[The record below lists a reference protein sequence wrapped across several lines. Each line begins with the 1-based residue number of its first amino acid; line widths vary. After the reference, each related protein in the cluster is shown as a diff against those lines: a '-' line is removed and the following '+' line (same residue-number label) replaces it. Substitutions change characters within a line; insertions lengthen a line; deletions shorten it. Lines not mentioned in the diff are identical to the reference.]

1 VLDLATVVAGP
12 GAARYLADFGA
23 DVLKIERPGAG
34 DSTRTMGLPD
44 PRDGTSL
51 YWKVVGRNKRCA
63 TLDLKSPDGRDALL
77 RLADEAHVLIENFRP
92 GVLERLG
99 LGPDV
104 LLEHNPRLVVCR
116 VTAFGQDGPYAQR
129 PGFATL
135 AEAMSGFAAINGE
148 ADRGPLLPPIALTDE
163 VTALAAAFAIMVALH
178 SGVGQV
184 VDVTLLESLLQ
195 CMGPLPSAYGTTG
208 FLQPRRGSS
217 LPYSVPRGTW
227 RCRDGRWVA
236 VSASAESVGRR
247 VMELIGL
254 EDREDLRSFGGRI
267 AARDEIDARMAEFCA
282 ARTVDRS
289 SPPSRRRTPPP
300 HPCTTWRGCSP
311 IPRSWRAAASSRP
324 TVSPCPAWSRGCRG
338 RPAPFAGPAGRWG
351 PMTLPTG
358 TAVSPRRERPHR
370 PEAIG
375 SAKAS
380 RRRWVPHAEPC
391 ASASPGRNPLPPV
404 DRSQRSRLRR
414 RPTRGLRHR
423 PIACRRRSRVP
434 NSAAASDAT
443 NSTIS
448 KTSSRPLSIS
458 QTKCGLVIA

>member
-1 VLDLATVVAGP
+1 MGVGRSPTGDTDVAGPLAGIRVLDLATVVAGP

-23 DVLKIERPGAG
+23 DVLKIERPGVG
-34 DSTRTMGLPD
+34 DSARTMGLPD

-99 LGPDV
+99 LAPD
-104 LLEHNPRLVVCR
+104 LLLGRNPCLVVCR

-148 ADRGPLLPPIALTDE
+148 ADGGPLLPPIALTDE

-254 EDREDLRSFGGRI
+254 AGREDLRSFAGRI

-282 ARTVDRS
+282 ARTMDEVVAAFEEAHAAAAPVYDMAGVFADPQVAARGS
-289 SPPSRRRTPPP
+289 IVEADGVPMPGLVARLSRTPGAVR
-300 HPCTTWRGCSP
+300 W
-311 IPRSWRAAASSRP
+311 
-324 TVSPCPAWSRGCRG
+324 
-338 RPAPFAGPAGRWG
+338 AGRAMGADDPPRWHSE
-351 PMTLPTG
+351 PT
-358 TAVSPRRERPHR
+358 
-370 PEAIG
+370 
-375 SAKAS
+375 
-380 RRRWVPHAEPC
+380 
-391 ASASPGRNPLPPV
+391 
-404 DRSQRSRLRR
+404 
-414 RPTRGLRHR
+414 
-423 PIACRRRSRVP
+423 
-434 NSAAASDAT
+434 
-443 NSTIS
+443 
-448 KTSSRPLSIS
+448 
-458 QTKCGLVIA
+458 